1 MGNRPET
8 AINST
13 SPNGASSPPMYAA
26 LPQRAVRSVR
36 DMFREQ
42 LRYRELLFTLASRD
56 IRTRYKHSLV
66 GIGWAVFVPFIM
78 MVVIGTFFPR
88 FTGMPPPKG
97 GIAYPIWLYCAL
109 APWQFFQ
116 QSVVRGTQS
125 LVINRNLVT
134 KIYFARE
141 VLPFSAIL
149 TAGFDF
155 LIASTVLAG
164 MMFFYKIA
172 PAWTIGFVPVVL
184 LIQLLFSCGVVL
196 LLSMVNLFYRD
207 VGQVISVMMQIWMFA
222 TAVIYPI
229 EGGGWLRVLNTL
241 NPMTPIINS
250 YRALILYGELP
261 DWASLGPAAAISV
274 ALFAIAWVV
283 FHASEF
289 RFAENV

>member
-1 MGNRPET
+1 VEKALN
-8 AINST
+8 T
-13 SPNGASSPPMYAA
+13 SVNPGMVAE
-26 LPQRAVRSVR
+26 L
-36 DMFREQ
+36 

-78 MVVIGTFFPR
+78 MVVIGTFFRR
-88 FTGMPPPKG
+88 FTGMPPTIR
-97 GIAYPIWLYCAL
+97 GIPYPIWLYCAL

-116 QSVVRGTQS
+116 QSVIRGTQS

-164 MMFFYKIA
+164 MMFFYKI
-172 PAWTIGFVPVVL
+172 PLAWTVGFVPIVL
-184 LIQLLFSCGVVL
+184 LIQLLFTGAVVL

-207 VGQVISVMMQIWMFA
+207 VGQVIGVMMQVWMFA
-222 TAVIYPI
+222 TAVMYEI
-229 EGGGWLRVLNTL
+229 EGQESWLQVLNTV
-241 NPMTPIINS
+241 NPMTPIFNS
-250 YRALILYGELP
+250 YRALILYGDLP
-261 DWASLGPAAAISV
+261 DWGSLGPAALVSV
-274 ALFAIAWVV
+274 ALFVFAWVV
-283 FHASEF
+283 FHRSEF